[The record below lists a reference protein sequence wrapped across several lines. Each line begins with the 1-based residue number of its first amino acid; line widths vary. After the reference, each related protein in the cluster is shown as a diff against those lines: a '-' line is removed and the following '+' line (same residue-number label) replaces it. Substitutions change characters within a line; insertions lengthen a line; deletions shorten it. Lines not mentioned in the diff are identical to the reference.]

1 MNRATLKHVLRFAAL
16 TIISSLV
23 SYCALA
29 GSTVTASRE
38 YVNRKFDA
46 ATNYVDSATN
56 DVLVAAQGYTDEKIS
71 EISAP
76 DFSTNNVELVETIET
91 MAPPPGD
98 YAAVSNAAVH
108 AAITNALQ
116 DAALEGKLDKSG
128 GTVNGT
134 LAVKVPD
141 DFGVPV
147 FEINPGDSQQPVH
160 PVMKFGDTG
169 GVVHLHWRIEQT
181 SDGHY
186 NVVMEAANELG
197 ESRQINLPFAAGT
210 LALAAPSPTAGNLAA
225 LDNDGNPVDS
235 GIAKSDLDPLLFA
248 QYYPEGN
255 VKSAAE
261 FTRGIKYD
269 APDTTNRTITV
280 KSFSNTV
287 YSENNSGLVG
297 RVVIPPFV
305 DGDSNPYISDDGTR
319 YRVVGVSDAF
329 ATMVS
334 GSNTNLT
341 AIVAPS
347 TVTTIGS
354 YAFYI
359 CTSLTSVSLPAA
371 TSIGRGAFAYCSA
384 LTSVSLPAATSIVDW
399 AFGYCDSLTSVSL
412 PAATTI
418 GISAFKSC
426 TSLTSVDFGDA
437 SRPAVPDVSPYAFDA
452 VPTTCKIIVPDAQY
466 DAWTAPTLP
475 DGETENPWHSL
486 VEQGYRFLKH
496 SEWEYVRKYE
506 LVRRYPMFVIDLNPD
521 DQRIWNHF
529 ELKASTNNFT
539 NATSANMLFFTAST
553 VNGVTNAEFDVGYPY
568 DWCRLYILSGRAGGG
583 AADPRSWTRIRNTA
597 ELDTYAPLAVAVI
610 VDMEMLKRGQGSE
623 WLYEDNEEIV
633 WSYLRIGLDSAERD
647 QTGARCWRPVSPVR
661 WYRKLPQWAEQ
672 ECTSFS
678 TSGIRPY
685 ETPLDG
691 DR

>member
-1 MNRATLKHVLRFAAL
+1 MDRATLKHGLRFAAL

-76 DFSTNNVELVETIET
+76 DFSTNNVELVETIEM

-116 DAALEGKLDKSG
+116 DAALESKLDKSG
-128 GTVNGT
+128 GIVTGDLAIGPNSNYSAKFESDPSGAVSLT
-134 LAVKVPD
+134 LY
-141 DFGVPV
+141 
-147 FEINPGDSQQPVH
+147 DSIDNTLVIS
-160 PVMKFGDTG
+160 G
-169 GVVHLHWRIEQT
+169 GKLFYKRYDWQVGIELFFPST
-181 SDGHY
+181 D
-186 NVVMEAANELG
+186 
-197 ESRQINLPFAAGT
+197 GT
-210 LALAAPSPTAGNLAA
+210 LALAASNPTAGNLAA
-225 LDNDGNPVDS
+225 LDAQGNPTDS
-235 GIAKSDLDPLLFA
+235 GLSKDDVDNLLFA

-261 FTRGIKYD
+261 FTAGIKYD
-269 APDTTNRTITV
+269 DPDTTARTITV
-280 KSFSNTV
+280 KPFCDTGTAAND
-287 YSENNSGLVG
+287 NSSLVG

-305 DGDSNPYISDDGTR
+305 DASGNGYISDDGTR
-319 YRVVGVSDAF
+319 YK
-329 ATMVS
+329 VS
-334 GSNTNLT
+334 GIASPQYTREPDAQTNTT
-341 AIVAPS
+341 GIVAPT
-347 TVTTIGS
+347 TVLYVGDGS
-354 YAFYI
+354 FSGCAGLVSASFPAAETVDAGAFDRCASLVSMSLPDASGLLGDNVFWG
-359 CTSLTSVSLPAA
+359 CTSLRSVYIPRIDELSE
-371 TSIGRGAFAYCSA
+371 AFMA
-384 LTSVSLPAATSIVDW
+384 
-399 AFGYCDSLTSVSL
+399 
-412 PAATTI
+412 
-418 GISAFKSC
+418 C
-426 TSLTSVDFGDA
+426 TSLESVDFGGTP
-437 SRPAVPDVSPYAFDA
+437 RQA
-452 VPTTCKIIVPDAQY
+452 VPTLSPYTFDGVPISCKFIVPDAQY
-466 DAWTAPTLP
+466 DEWVAAPGWS
-475 DGETENPWHSL
+475 DL
-486 VEQGYRFLKH
+486 VAAGYKFLRH

-539 NATSANMLFFTAST
+539 NTTSANMLFFTAST

-647 QTGARCWRPVSPVR
+647 QTGAQCWRPVSPVR

-685 ETPLDG
+685 GTPLDG
-691 DR
+691 YE